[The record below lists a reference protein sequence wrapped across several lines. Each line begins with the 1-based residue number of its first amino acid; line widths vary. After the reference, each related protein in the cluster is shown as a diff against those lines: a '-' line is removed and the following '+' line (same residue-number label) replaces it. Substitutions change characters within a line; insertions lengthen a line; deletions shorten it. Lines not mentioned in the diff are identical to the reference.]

1 MPATTTSPGCSSH
14 NAGSDDARANYQQA
28 LAISR
33 EIQDKGATAA
43 ALNDLASVLY
53 VQGDPDGAA
62 PFDREALSIRREIGA
77 PGPIAVSLAN
87 IAETTF
93 DRAQLQSAA
102 AMYEESLALFEKI
115 NDRSNTAYVL
125 SWIWGQ

>member
-14 NAGSDDARANYQQA
+14 NAGSTTPARTTTA
-28 LAISR
+28 LAGTR
-33 EIQDKGATAA
+33 ETQDKGATAA
-43 ALNDLASVLY
+43 ALNNLASVLY

-102 AMYEESLALFEKI
+102 AMYEESLTLFEKI
-115 NDRSNTAYVL
+115 NDRSNTAYM
-125 SWIWGQ
+125 SFMDWGQ